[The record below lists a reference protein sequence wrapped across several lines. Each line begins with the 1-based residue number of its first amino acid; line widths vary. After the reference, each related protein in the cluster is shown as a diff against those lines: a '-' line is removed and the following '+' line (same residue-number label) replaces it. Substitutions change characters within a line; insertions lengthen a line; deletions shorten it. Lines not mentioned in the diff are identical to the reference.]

1 MVSIY
6 VLGKALFLSK
16 THEGEH
22 FFWRSRAR
30 AHPNFFIFDPS
41 RRIMCAGLC
50 PTSGQRIKLEW
61 ALPTSGQS
69 RRRQSIVTLFIIG

>member
-16 THEGEH
+16 THEGEQTPP
-22 FFWRSRAR
+22 RGAR
-30 AHPNFFIFDPS
+30 ASNFFIFDPS

-50 PTSGQRIKLEW
+50 PTSGGRE
-61 ALPTSGQS
+61 
-69 RRRQSIVTLFIIG
+69 